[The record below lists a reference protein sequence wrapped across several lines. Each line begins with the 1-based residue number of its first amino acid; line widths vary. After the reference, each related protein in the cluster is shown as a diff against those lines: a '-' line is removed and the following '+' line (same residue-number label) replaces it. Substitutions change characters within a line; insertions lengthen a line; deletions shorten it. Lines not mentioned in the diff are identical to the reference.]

1 MLTIEKETLRL
12 SVSKSSAAGA
22 ASQTTETSPEAF
34 SIFGK
39 RHIKVLS
46 LLIILG
52 SIVAIA
58 YVDSVV
64 STVSL
69 GFLYLFPLALSALLQ
84 PRRIT
89 LTLVVICVFLHDWF
103 GPYEHSWGQVLS
115 RNFISFAGFMIAA
128 LLISRLAEQQRR
140 LSALVRR
147 QRDELVNEIML
158 AAQVQKNLLPQ
169 RSPHIA
175 GAALAGRMLPARKV
189 AGDYYDFIELND
201 GWVGLVI
208 ADISGKGVP
217 AGLLMPLVKATLRL
231 EAPRLTESN
240 EVVKSFN
247 QILYDVT
254 DDARY
259 ATLFYGK
266 FDPTR
271 RLLQYT
277 NAGHL
282 PGLLYKSQAKETV
295 WLSKGGLV
303 TGLFPAAEY
312 ESDTVLLEGGDI
324 LILYTDGLIEAEN
337 QQGEQYARERLQAV
351 VASHPDDTAEEI
363 TNAICA
369 SVLDFTCT
377 EKLADDLTLLI
388 LKVE

>member
-1 MLTIEKETLRL
+1 MIEKKSLR
-12 SVSKSSAAGA
+12 SSASKLPASGA
-22 ASQTTETSPEAF
+22 ASQTTETPPEAF

-39 RHIKVLS
+39 RHIKILS
-46 LLIILG
+46 LLIILV
-52 SIVAIA
+52 SVAAIA
-58 YVDSVV
+58 YVDNVV
-64 STVSL
+64 STISL

-89 LTLVVICVFLHDWF
+89 LALVVICVFLHDWF

-115 RNFISFAGFMIAA
+115 RNFISFAGFMIVA

-140 LSALVRR
+140 LSALVRS

-169 RSPHIA
+169 CAPRVA
-175 GAALAGRMLPARKV
+175 GAELAGRMLPARKV

-201 GWVGLVI
+201 GCLGLVI

-231 EAPRLTESN
+231 EAPRLTESH

-254 DDARY
+254 DEARY

-282 PGLLYKSQAKETV
+282 PGLLYKAQAKETV

-303 TGLFPAAEY
+303 SGLFPAAEY
-312 ESDTVLLEGGDI
+312 ESETVILECGDL
-324 LILYTDGLIEAEN
+324 LILYTDGLVEAEN
-337 QQGEQYARERLQAV
+337 QQGEQYAQERLQAV
-351 VASHPDDTAEEI
+351 VASHLNYNAEEL
-363 TNAICA
+363 TAAICS
-369 SVLDFTCT
+369 SVLDFART
-377 EKLADDLTLLI
+377 EKLADDLTLLV